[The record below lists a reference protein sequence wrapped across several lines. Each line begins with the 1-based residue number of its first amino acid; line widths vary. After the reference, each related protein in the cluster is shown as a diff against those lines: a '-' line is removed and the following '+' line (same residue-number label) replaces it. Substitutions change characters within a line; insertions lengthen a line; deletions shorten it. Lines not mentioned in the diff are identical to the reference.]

1 MCLFVVVNADE
12 NCSVLCEKLMEQP
25 QTRIHHAEPFVMT
38 GEVFPFF
45 PDNFTE
51 PFFYFRI
58 VDVIII
64 DPLFIAG
71 IVGWIDVDT
80 FYSAF
85 VFGEERLESIKVIAV
100 NNFIPA
106 WGSTVVGIFLVQ
118 NPVGDILMMIDD
130 FGFSDPLQ
138 SRHEVILEGGSY
150 NR

>member
-1 MCLFVVVNADE
+1 MYLFVVINADE
-12 NCSVLCEKLMEQP
+12 NCSVLCEKLMEQT
-25 QTRIHHAEPFVMT
+25 QTGIHHAEPFVMT

-64 DPLFIAG
+64 DPLFITG

-85 VFGEERLESIKVIAV
+85 VFREERLESIEVIAV

-118 NPVGDILMMIDD
+118 NPIWDVLMMIDD
-130 FGFSDPLQ
+130 IGFPESIP
-138 SRHEVILEGGSY
+138 R
-150 NR
+150 